1 MKYVNFGI
9 AGVKVSQIALGL
21 GFRGQ
26 SSADE
31 AQRVIEHAIDSG
43 INFLDCSNY
52 YAPMDGRD
60 PMVPLSEEI
69 LGRVLKTRRD
79 EVVITSKVFAQVGR
93 GPNDGGSSRYHI
105 MEEVERSLRRLGT
118 DRIDVYLLHAY
129 DSDTPLEETLR
140 ALDDLVTSGKVR
152 YAGCCNFAAWQVCNS
167 LWTAD
172 RINAA
177 PFICVQN
184 PYSLINRSLEAE
196 MFGLVRNQGLGVMVY
211 SPLGVGLLSGA
222 YTPGEAPRPG
232 SLWSIKSRERYTA
245 SMSGHTSAILETVHA
260 IAIERG
266 KSQAQVALNW
276 VISKPEV
283 TVAISGNDTIEQ
295 LDDNLGAVG
304 WALSEEE
311 MERLDEVSSG
321 SKMEFSNLETVEPLA
336 TP

>member
-1 MKYVNFGI
+1 MEYVNLGGAGI
-9 AGVKVSQIALGL
+9 KVSPIALGL

-26 SSADE
+26 PSADE

-60 PMVPLSEEI
+60 PTVPLSEEI
-69 LGRVLKTRRD
+69 LGRALKTRRD
-79 EVVITSKVFAQVGR
+79 EVVITSKVFGQVGR
-93 GPNDGGSSRYHI
+93 GPNDGGSSRYHV
-105 MEEVERSLRRLGT
+105 MQEVERSLHRLGT
-118 DRIDVYLLHAY
+118 DRIDVYLLHNY
-129 DSDTPLEETLR
+129 DPDTPLEETLR
-140 ALDDLVTSGKVR
+140 VLDDLVTAGKVR
-152 YAGCCNFAAWQVCNS
+152 YVGCCNFAAWQVCKA

-172 RINAA
+172 RINAD

-184 PYSLINRSLEAE
+184 PYSLLNRSLEAE
-196 MFGLVRNQGLGVMVY
+196 MFELVRDQGLGVMVY

-222 YTPGEAPRPG
+222 YTPSETPPLG
-232 SLWSIKSRERYTA
+232 SLWSIKDRERYTA
-245 SMSGHTSAILETVHA
+245 SVSGPTPAILETVRT

-266 KSQAQVALNW
+266 KSPAQVALNW

-283 TVAISGNDTIEQ
+283 TVAISGSDSIEQ

-304 WALSEEE
+304 WTLSEEE
-311 MERLDEVSSG
+311 LTRLDEVSSG
-321 SKMEFSNLETVEPLA
+321 SKVEFSNLQTVEPLA